1 MVAAAEDGEL
11 LTAMAMLSAM
21 AASHMTMPHFWLPY
35 TIVGRAQ
42 GWSLQYT
49 LLVGT
54 SSMEHVLK
62 STNNHAPTSSATT
75 TTFSSSLLH
84 VFCLALMVFGF
95 LYSLSLSLS
104 LDLSDEL

>member
-49 LLVGT
+49 LLAGT
-54 SSMEHVLK
+54 SSVEHVLK
-62 STNNHAPTSSATT
+62 QQTT
-75 TTFSSSLLH
+75 IPPLLSRRRRRSLPL
-84 VFCLALMVFGF
+84 VLPFFV
-95 LYSLSLSLS
+95 SL
-104 LDLSDEL
+104 